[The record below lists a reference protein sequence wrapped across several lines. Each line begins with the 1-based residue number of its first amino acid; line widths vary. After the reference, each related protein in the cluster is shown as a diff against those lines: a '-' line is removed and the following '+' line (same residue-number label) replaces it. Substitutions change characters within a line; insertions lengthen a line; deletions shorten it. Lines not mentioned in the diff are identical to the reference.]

1 MQKRQLASN
10 LVLLLFFIFVSVA
23 ALFSDIFK
31 TPNKIES
38 NVIEQA
44 QLFTDQ
50 NLELTKTI
58 MLKNKS
64 GEYIFERDQSTSS
77 LVWHMVSPKEISA
90 NSLFIEKLF
99 ISLTSIKV
107 KKIYP
112 DEKINVSNF
121 SIDKPTS
128 TLNLV
133 DQNGKVITIV
143 FGLMNTI
150 DNSTYLKINGRKE
163 IFHVEAP
170 NVSLENATLLSLTE
184 SQIISIDIDMIT
196 AFKILPKNPK
206 NSTSS
211 LEINKRNEKWY
222 DKDGSQL
229 SNESTNA
236 FLHELSSLRS
246 SFIIENETKSQKRQI
261 SNLLKSSDY
270 IVSITDNKN
279 NTVRYNISPIIQE
292 FSDIDL
298 KNEEHFIVTV
308 SNSNTSYIIKKE
320 FQELF
325 NRKSDSL
332 KLVLI
337 KNDAKE
343 VESN

>member
-10 LVLLLFFIFVSVA
+10 LILLLFFIFVSVA

-31 TPNKIES
+31 TPHKIES

-77 LVWHMVSPKEISA
+77 PVWHMVSPKEISA

-99 ISLTSIKV
+99 SSLTSIKV

-150 DNSTYLKINGRKE
+150 DNSTYLKINGRQE

-184 SQIISIDIDMIT
+184 SQIISINIDMIT
-196 AFKILPKNPK
+196 AFKIFPKNPK

-270 IVSITDNKN
+270 IVTITDNKN
-279 NTVRYNISPIIQE
+279 NTVRYNISPLIKE

-337 KNDAKE
+337 KNDEKE